1 MREMKKVVLSHLSSH
16 TRSKIALKDLARAVK
31 VSGKE
36 QFSALRQVIEQLK
49 REGIVAADERG
60 RLGYVTERKR
70 AKEPTSR
77 NVIAPVTITRR
88 GMGIVRPEGWTEEI
102 QIGPRSLRTA
112 LPGDVV
118 EVIPFARPRKH
129 KPGEPIEGEVLRVV
143 SRTITRITGRMDVRR
158 DFAFVVP
165 DDRRMPRD
173 IFLSPAEARKAKP
186 GDKVVVELLPWEDAG
201 LNPEGTVVEVLGPSG
216 DARVEV
222 LSVARSFGLPADFPH
237 AVEAEAASLPGSIP
251 AQEIAARMDLRAAT
265 TFTIDPEDA
274 RDFDDALSCE
284 VMPDGRYRLG
294 VHIADVSHYVREGT
308 ELDREAYARGTS
320 VYLVNEVIPML
331 PEKLSNDLCSLRP
344 REDRL
349 TYSVL
354 MEITPEGKVDD
365 VRFART
371 VIHSKRRCSDE
382 EAQQIQGEKPPA
394 EPAKGGAA
402 ETPADTGLRRPR
414 ITDSKDDP
422 GLREIPADS
431 ASVDSTA
438 ADSTAAAPAA
448 RKADPML
455 LVKHVVGLLS
465 RLDPVKSRID
475 IDRRNSF
482 DRLYDRADLLYQMGF
497 STTSGTDGA
506 LGGADSDPL
515 RQTDRIGLNLRTGVN
530 ITSNLSANINFNSSK
545 RKDESDS
552 RVTETEEITWPDIN
566 LNWKGLHNW
575 GLLKKHIKSSD
586 MTISYIERTSKRA
599 GSETEGYQFN
609 PSWNMAWFNSLA
621 STISLS
627 YAKKTTME
635 RNQELWDKSWSV
647 NLELKYDV
655 KGKQGIGLPLPFL
668 RSRKLKFDS
677 NLNTSVNIVYTNTE
691 KYNVPPTT
699 SISVAPRLTY
709 TFSRNVSGNL
719 TMNYRRTA
727 GGIYGYVNHEVGMH
741 ATAEFK
747 F

>member
-1 MREMKKVVLSHLSSH
+1 MREMKKGVLGYLSAH
-16 TRSKIALKDLARAVK
+16 TRSKISLKDLARALK

-36 QFSALRQVIEQLK
+36 QFSTLRQVIEQLK

-70 AKEPTSR
+70 AKEPASR

-102 QIGPRSLRTA
+102 QIGPRALRTA

-118 EVIPFARPRKH
+118 EVIPFARSRKH

-201 LNPEGTVVEVLGPSG
+201 MLPEGTVLEVLGPSG

-222 LSVARSFGLPADFPH
+222 LSVARSFGLPAGFPH
-237 AVEAEAASLPGSIP
+237 AVEVEAASLPGNIP
-251 AQEIAARMDLRAAT
+251 AGELAARMDLRAVT

-354 MEITPEGKVDD
+354 MEITPDGKVDN

-371 VIHSKRRCSDE
+371 AIHSKRRFSYE
-382 EAQQIQGEKPPA
+382 EAQQILTTGAGEYN
-394 EPAKGGAA
+394 E
-402 ETPADTGLRRPR
+402 ELRRLHALARNLYKRRRKNGSLDFDTSEVKFTFDRQGLPDGIIKKVR
-414 ITDSKDDP
+414 LDAHRLVEECMLLANKCVAQHVGKMKTGGDPHPFLYRVHDLPDP
-422 GLREIPADS
+422 GKLRDLGSFVKQFGFALDVKEGVSSRQLQKLLDS
-431 ASVDSTA
+431 VKGTEVEEVITEVALRSMAKAVYAEKNIGHYGLAFRDYTHFTSPIRRYP
-438 ADSTAAAPAA
+438 DLVVHRLLDEYSRAAAPA
-448 RKADPML
+448 
-455 LVKHVVGLLS
+455 
-465 RLDPVKSRID
+465 RID
-475 IDRRNSF
+475 RMRARMPGIARQSSDRE
-482 DRLYDRADLLYQMGF
+482 RLAVEAERASVKVMQIEYMKRHIGDEFEGVIAGVTDFGLFVELPDLLIQGLIRVRDLADDYYLFDQKQY
-497 STTSGTDGA
+497 A
-506 LGGADSDPL
+506 LRGRSRGQVYRLGDRVRIRVLAVDP
-515 RQTDRIGLNLRTGVN
+515 
-530 ITSNLSANINFNSSK
+530 
-545 RKDESDS
+545 
-552 RVTETEEITWPDIN
+552 ET
-566 LNWKGLHNW
+566 
-575 GLLKKHIKSSD
+575 
-586 MTISYIERTSKRA
+586 R
-599 GSETEGYQFN
+599 
-609 PSWNMAWFNSLA
+609 
-621 STISLS
+621 
-627 YAKKTTME
+627 
-635 RNQELWDKSWSV
+635 ELD
-647 NLELKYDV
+647 LELLADR
-655 KGKQGIGLPLPFL
+655 G
-668 RSRKLKFDS
+668 
-677 NLNTSVNIVYTNTE
+677 
-691 KYNVPPTT
+691 
-699 SISVAPRLTY
+699 
-709 TFSRNVSGNL
+709 RN
-719 TMNYRRTA
+719 
-727 GGIYGYVNHEVGMH
+727 
-741 ATAEFK
+741 F
-747 F
+747 

>member
-1 MREMKKVVLSHLSSH
+1 MREMKKGVLGYLSSH
-16 TRSKIALKDLARAVK
+16 TRSKITLKDLARAVK

-36 QFSALRQVIEQLK
+36 QFTTLRQLIEQMK

-60 RLGYVTERKR
+60 RLTYVTERKR
-70 AKEPTSR
+70 AKEPTTR
-77 NVIAPVTITRR
+77 NVIATVTITRR

-129 KPGEPIEGEVLRVV
+129 KPGEPIEGEVVRVV

-201 LNPEGTVVEVLGPSG
+201 MNPEGMVVEVLGPSG

-222 LSVARSFGLPADFPH
+222 LSVARSFGLPAGFPY
-237 AVEAEAASLPGSIP
+237 AVEAEAASLPGSIS
-251 AQEIAARMDLRAAT
+251 AAEIAARMDLRAVT

-354 MEITPEGKVDD
+354 MEITPDGKVDD

-371 VIHSKRRCSDE
+371 VIHSKRRFSYE
-382 EAQQIQGEKPPA
+382 EAQQILTTGAGEYNEELGRLHALARNLYKRRRKNGSLDFDTSEVKFAFDRQGLPDRIIKKVRLDAHRLVEECMLLANKCVA
-394 EPAKGGAA
+394 QHVGKMKTGGD
-402 ETPADTGLRRPR
+402 PHPFLYRVHDLP
-414 ITDSKDDP
+414 DP
-422 GLREIPADS
+422 GKLRDLGSFVKQFGFALDVKEGVSSRQLQKLLDSVKGTDVEEVITEVALRSMAKAVYAEKNIGHYGLAFRDYTHFTSPIRRYPDLVVHRLLDEYGRAPAPARIVQMRARMPGIARQSSDRERLAVEAER
-431 ASVDSTA
+431 ASVKVMQIEYMKRHIGDEFEGVIAGVT
-438 ADSTAAAPAA
+438 DF
-448 RKADPML
+448 
-455 LVKHVVGLLS
+455 GLFVEL
-465 RLDPVKSRID
+465 P
-475 IDRRNSF
+475 
-482 DRLYDRADLLYQMGF
+482 DLLIQGLIRVRDLADDYYLFDQKQY
-497 STTSGTDGA
+497 A
-506 LGGADSDPL
+506 LRGRSRGQVYRLGDHVRVRVLAVDP
-515 RQTDRIGLNLRTGVN
+515 
-530 ITSNLSANINFNSSK
+530 
-545 RKDESDS
+545 
-552 RVTETEEITWPDIN
+552 ET
-566 LNWKGLHNW
+566 
-575 GLLKKHIKSSD
+575 
-586 MTISYIERTSKRA
+586 R
-599 GSETEGYQFN
+599 
-609 PSWNMAWFNSLA
+609 
-621 STISLS
+621 
-627 YAKKTTME
+627 
-635 RNQELWDKSWSV
+635 ELD
-647 NLELKYDV
+647 LELLADR
-655 KGKQGIGLPLPFL
+655 G
-668 RSRKLKFDS
+668 
-677 NLNTSVNIVYTNTE
+677 
-691 KYNVPPTT
+691 
-699 SISVAPRLTY
+699 
-709 TFSRNVSGNL
+709 RN
-719 TMNYRRTA
+719 
-727 GGIYGYVNHEVGMH
+727 
-741 ATAEFK
+741 F
-747 F
+747 

>member
-1 MREMKKVVLSHLSSH
+1 MREMKKVVLSYLSSH
-16 TRSKIALKDLARAVK
+16 TRSKITLKDLARAVK

-36 QFSALRQVIEQLK
+36 QFGTLRQLSEHMK

-70 AKEPTSR
+70 AKEPKSR
-77 NVIAPVTITRR
+77 NVIGPVTITRR

-201 LNPEGTVVEVLGPSG
+201 MNPEGTVVEVLGRSG

-222 LSVARSFGLPADFPH
+222 LSVARSFGLPADFPL

-251 AQEIAARMDLRAAT
+251 RAETAARMDLRDVT

-284 VMPDGRYRLG
+284 VMPDGRFRLG

-354 MEITPEGKVDD
+354 MEITPDGRVDD
-365 VRFART
+365 VRFVRT
-371 VIHSKRRCSDE
+371 VIHSKRRFSYE
-382 EAQQIQGEKPPA
+382 EAQQILTTGAGEYNEELGRLHALARNLYKRRRKNGSLDFDTSEVKFTFDSQGLPDGIIKKVRLDAHRLVEECMLLANKCVAQHVGKMKTGGDPHPFLYRVHDLPDPGKLRDLGNFVKQFGFALDVKEGVSSRQLQKLLDSVKGTEVEEVITEVALRSMAKAVYAEKNIGHYGLAFRDYTHFTSPIRRYPDLVVHRLLD
-394 EPAKGGAA
+394 EYSRTPAA
-402 ETPADTGLRRPR
+402 ER
-414 ITDSKDDP
+414 IVQMRARMP
-422 GLREIPADS
+422 GIARQSSDRERLAVEAER
-431 ASVDSTA
+431 ASVKVMQIEYMKRHIGDEFDGVIAGVT
-438 ADSTAAAPAA
+438 DF
-448 RKADPML
+448 
-455 LVKHVVGLLS
+455 GLFVEL
-465 RLDPVKSRID
+465 P
-475 IDRRNSF
+475 
-482 DRLYDRADLLYQMGF
+482 DLLIQGLIRVRDLADDYYLFDQKQY
-497 STTSGTDGA
+497 A
-506 LGGADSDPL
+506 LRGRTRGQVYRLGDHVRVRVLAVDP
-515 RQTDRIGLNLRTGVN
+515 
-530 ITSNLSANINFNSSK
+530 
-545 RKDESDS
+545 
-552 RVTETEEITWPDIN
+552 ET
-566 LNWKGLHNW
+566 
-575 GLLKKHIKSSD
+575 
-586 MTISYIERTSKRA
+586 R
-599 GSETEGYQFN
+599 
-609 PSWNMAWFNSLA
+609 
-621 STISLS
+621 
-627 YAKKTTME
+627 
-635 RNQELWDKSWSV
+635 ELD
-647 NLELKYDV
+647 LELLADR
-655 KGKQGIGLPLPFL
+655 G
-668 RSRKLKFDS
+668 
-677 NLNTSVNIVYTNTE
+677 
-691 KYNVPPTT
+691 
-699 SISVAPRLTY
+699 
-709 TFSRNVSGNL
+709 RN
-719 TMNYRRTA
+719 
-727 GGIYGYVNHEVGMH
+727 
-741 ATAEFK
+741 F
-747 F
+747 

>member
-1 MREMKKVVLSHLSSH
+1 MKKVVLSHLSSH

-371 VIHSKRRCSDE
+371 VIHSKRRFSYE
-382 EAQQIQGEKPPA
+382 EAQQILTTGRGEYNEELARLHALARNLYKRRRKNGSLDFDTSEVKFTFDGQGLPDGIIKKVRLDAHRLVEECMLLANKCVA
-394 EPAKGGAA
+394 QHVGKMKTGGD
-402 ETPADTGLRRPR
+402 PHPFLYRVHDLP
-414 ITDSKDDP
+414 DP
-422 GLREIPADS
+422 GKLRDLGNFVKQFGFSLDVKEGVSSRQLQKLLDS
-431 ASVDSTA
+431 VKGTEVEEVITEVALRSMAKAVYAEKNIGHYGLAFRDYTHFTSPIRRYP
-438 ADSTAAAPAA
+438 DLVVHRLLDEYSRAPAPGRIA
-448 RKADPML
+448 PDACP
-455 LVKHVVGLLS
+455 HAGHCTAVV
-465 RLDPVKSRID
+465 
-475 IDRRNSF
+475 
-482 DRLYDRADLLYQMGF
+482 
-497 STTSGTDGA
+497 
-506 LGGADSDPL
+506 
-515 RQTDRIGLNLRTGVN
+515 
-530 ITSNLSANINFNSSK
+530 
-545 RKDESDS
+545 
-552 RVTETEEITWPDIN
+552 
-566 LNWKGLHNW
+566 
-575 GLLKKHIKSSD
+575 
-586 MTISYIERTSKRA
+586 
-599 GSETEGYQFN
+599 
-609 PSWNMAWFNSLA
+609 
-621 STISLS
+621 
-627 YAKKTTME
+627 
-635 RNQELWDKSWSV
+635 
-647 NLELKYDV
+647 
-655 KGKQGIGLPLPFL
+655 
-668 RSRKLKFDS
+668 RSR
-677 NLNTSVNIVYTNTE
+677 
-691 KYNVPPTT
+691 
-699 SISVAPRLTY
+699 
-709 TFSRNVSGNL
+709 
-719 TMNYRRTA
+719 TA
-727 GGIYGYVNHEVGMH
+727 CC
-741 ATAEFK
+741 
-747 F
+747 